1 MKLVAETKC
10 TSCFPFC
17 TNFFNL
23 LPNTLSTAIAGN
35 YSRTIQQNDKNKKQ
49 GNSVLR
55 EIPHSYRMY
64 LN

>member
-10 TSCFPFC
+10 TSYFPFC

-35 YSRTIQQNDKNKKQ
+35 HSRTIQQNGKNKKQ